1 MFGTGLWTEG
11 MAIALSRDNVPGI
24 IMQMG
29 IFYTLVK
36 LRNAQGKLILRTIPN
51 RYFMD
56 EIVDRYVEDEEG
68 MEGFAASDIDRKIN
82 RAISSGYDPTFTQ
95 HLRNRR
101 TLVVKE

>member
-1 MFGTGLWTEG
+1 MHTKKNIKETLTCF
-11 MAIALSRDNVPGI
+11 
-24 IMQMG
+24 
-29 IFYTLVK
+29 FYVYSVK
-36 LRNAQGKLILRTIPN
+36 LRNSQGKLILRTIPN

-56 EIVDRYVEDEEG
+56 EMVDRYVEDEEG

-101 TLVVKE
+101 TLVKE